1 MGKDYHIL
9 RGSILILFIF
19 FGCVSEQDD
28 KEVKSIVPHR
38 NLNTKYAAVAD
49 IFLKNVFK
57 KKNNKSADKLELMPF
72 YFGAQVETSNDSVSW
87 SPVFYYYIYQTEPG
101 DYETYF
107 NVYLVLSDKIIYRGK
122 QRVYTIY
129 GKSIYGEFSPE
140 EEFSPDNKDDLIP
153 MANITVRKK
162 LGS

>member
-87 SPVFYYYIYQTEPG
+87 SPVFFYYIYQPDPG
-101 DYETYF
+101 EYESYF
-107 NVYLVLSDKIIYRGK
+107 HAYLVWHDEIIYSGK
-122 QRVYTIY
+122 QRVYTKY
-129 GKSIYGEFSPE
+129 GKVVYGEFKAE
-140 EEFSPDNKDDLIP
+140 DEFPPDDMHDVIP
-153 MANITVRKK
+153 MAKVTVRKK

>member
-1 MGKDYHIL
+1 MGKDYSIIL
-9 RGSILILFIF
+9 GTILTLFIN
-19 FGCVSEQDD
+19 FGCVSKQDD
-28 KEVKSIVPHR
+28 NEVKSILRQHH
-38 NLNTKYAAVAD
+38 LNTQKAAVAD

-57 KKNNKSADKLELMPF
+57 KNTNGEKSQELMLF
-72 YFGAQVETSNDSVSW
+72 YFGTEAEEVIVSGKW
-87 SPVFYYYIYQTEPG
+87 SPVYYYYIYQTEPG

-107 NVYLVLSDKIIYRGK
+107 NVYLVLSDKIIYSGK

-129 GKSIYGEFSPE
+129 GKTIYGEFSPE
-140 EEFSPDNKDDLIP
+140 EEFSPDSKDDLIP

>member
-1 MGKDYHIL
+1 MSKDYYIL
-9 RGSILILFIF
+9 RASILTLFII

-28 KEVKSIVPHR
+28 KEVKSVLRQHYP
-38 NLNTKYAAVAD
+38 NTQKATVGD
-49 IFLKNVFK
+49 IFLKNVF

-101 DYETYF
+101 KFETYF
-107 NVYLVLSDKIIYRGK
+107 HAYMVLRDEIIYSGK
-122 QRVYTIY
+122 QRVYTQY
-129 GKSIYGEFSPE
+129 GKVVYGEFSPE
-140 EEFSPDNKDDLIP
+140 EEFYPDGMDDLIP

>member
-1 MGKDYHIL
+1 MGKDNYIL
-9 RGSILILFIF
+9 PGTILTLFIIF
-19 FGCVSEQDD
+19 ECVSEQNDN
-28 KEVKSIVPHR
+28 EAKSILRGHY
-38 NLNTKYAAVAD
+38 LNIQKATVGD

-101 DYETYF
+101 KFETYF
-107 NVYLVLSDKIIYRGK
+107 HAYMVWRDEIIYSGK
-122 QRVYTIY
+122 QRVYPQY
-129 GKSIYGEFSPE
+129 GKVVYGEFKAE
-140 EEFSPDNKDDLIP
+140 DEFPPDDMHDVIP
-153 MANITVRKK
+153 MAKVTVRKK

>member
-28 KEVKSIVPHR
+28 KEVKSVLRQHYP
-38 NLNTKYAAVAD
+38 NTQKATVGD

-101 DYETYF
+101 KFETYF
-107 NVYLVLSDKIIYRGK
+107 HAYMVWRDEIIYSGK
-122 QRVYTIY
+122 QRVYPKY
-129 GKSIYGEFSPE
+129 GKVVYGEFSPE
-140 EEFSPDNKDDLIP
+140 EEFSPDGKEDLIP
-153 MANITVRKK
+153 MADITVRKK

>member
-1 MGKDYHIL
+1 MGKDYYIL
-9 RGSILILFIF
+9 RASILTLFII

-49 IFLKNVFK
+49 IFLNNLFNR
-57 KKNNKSADKLELMPF
+57 NNKGEDLQKIMLY
-72 YFGAQVETSNDSVSW
+72 YFGSQVEAVNVNGNW
-87 SPVFYYYIYQTEPG
+87 SPIFYYYIYQSKPG
-101 DYETYF
+101 DYESYF
-107 NVYLVLSDKIIYRGK
+107 NAYMVWRDEIIYSGK
-122 QRVYTIY
+122 QRVYPKY
-129 GKSIYGEFSPE
+129 GKVVYGEFSPE
-140 EEFSPDNKDDLIP
+140 EEFTPDGKEDLIP

>member
-1 MGKDYHIL
+1 MGKDYYIL
-9 RGSILILFIF
+9 RASILTLFII

-49 IFLKNVFK
+49 IFLNNLFK
-57 KKNNKSADKLELMPF
+57 RNNKGEDSQKIMLF
-72 YFGAQVETSNDSVSW
+72 YFGAQVDSVNVNGNW
-87 SPVFYYYIYQTEPG
+87 SPIFYYYIYQSKPG
-101 DYETYF
+101 DYESYF
-107 NVYLVLSDKIIYRGK
+107 NAYLVWRDEIIYSGK
-122 QRVYTIY
+122 NRVYTKY
-129 GKSIYGEFSPE
+129 GETIYGEFSPE
-140 EEFSPDNKDDLIP
+140 EEFSPVDKDDLIP

>member
-49 IFLKNVFK
+49 IFLNNLFK
-57 KKNNKSADKLELMPF
+57 RNNKGEDLQKIMLY
-72 YFGAQVETSNDSVSW
+72 YFGSQVEGVNVNGNW
-87 SPVFYYYIYQTEPG
+87 SPIFYYYIYQSKPG
-101 DYETYF
+101 DYESYF
-107 NVYLVLSDKIIYRGK
+107 NAYLVWRDEIIYSGK
-122 QRVYTIY
+122 QRVYPKY
-129 GKSIYGEFSPE
+129 GKVVYGEFSPE
-140 EEFSPDNKDDLIP
+140 EEFSPDCKDDLIP
-153 MANITVRKK
+153 VANITVRKK

>member
-19 FGCVSEQDD
+19 FRCVSEQDD

-49 IFLKNVFK
+49 IFLNNLFK
-57 KKNNKSADKLELMPF
+57 RNNKGEDLHNIMPY
-72 YFGAQVETSNDSVSW
+72 YFGADAEVANVNGNW
-87 SPVFYYYIYQTEPG
+87 SPIFYYYIYQTEPG

-107 NVYLVLSDKIIYRGK
+107 NAYLVWRDEIIYSGK
-122 QRVYTIY
+122 QRVYPKY
-129 GKSIYGEFSPE
+129 GKVVYGEFSPE
-140 EEFSPDNKDDLIP
+140 EEFTPDGKDDLIP
-153 MANITVRKK
+153 MANITVSKK

>member
-1 MGKDYHIL
+1 MGKDNYIL
-9 RGSILILFIF
+9 PGTILTLFII
-19 FGCVSEQDD
+19 FGCVSEQNDN
-28 KEVKSIVPHR
+28 EAKSILRGHY
-38 NLNTKYAAVAD
+38 LNTQKAAVAD

-101 DYETYF
+101 KFETYF
-107 NVYLVLSDKIIYRGK
+107 HAYMVSRDEIIYSGK
-122 QRVYTIY
+122 QRVYTQY
-129 GKSIYGEFSPE
+129 GKVVYGEFSPE
-140 EEFSPDNKDDLIP
+140 EEFSPYGKQDLIP
-153 MANITVRKK
+153 MANITVSKK

>member
-57 KKNNKSADKLELMPF
+57 KNNKSADKLELMPF
-72 YFGAQVETSNDSVSW
+72 YFGTHVESPNVNGDW
-87 SPVFYYYIYQTEPG
+87 SPLYFYYIYQTEPG
-101 DYETYF
+101 DYEAYF
-107 NVYLVLSDKIIYRGK
+107 HGYLVWRDEIIYSGK
-122 QRVYTIY
+122 QRVYPQY
-129 GKSIYGEFSPE
+129 GKVVYGEFKAE
-140 EEFSPDNKDDLIP
+140 DEFPPDDMHDVIP
-153 MANITVRKK
+153 MAKVTVRKK

>member
-1 MGKDYHIL
+1 MGKDNYIL

-57 KKNNKSADKLELMPF
+57 RKNNKSADKLELMPF
-72 YFGAQVETSNDSVSW
+72 FFGTQVEASNVNGDW
-87 SPVFYYYIYQTEPG
+87 SPIFYYYIYQSEPG
-101 DYETYF
+101 DYESYF
-107 NVYLVLSDKIIYRGK
+107 NAYLVWRDEIIYSGK
-122 QRVYTIY
+122 QRVYTKY
-129 GKSIYGEFSPE
+129 GKVVYGEFSPE
-140 EEFSPDNKDDLIP
+140 EEFSPYGKEDLIP

>member
-49 IFLKNVFK
+49 IFLNNLFK
-57 KKNNKSADKLELMPF
+57 RNNKGENLQKLMPF
-72 YFGAQVETSNDSVSW
+72 FFGTQVDSVNVNGNW
-87 SPVFYYYIYQTEPG
+87 SPIFYYYIYQSKPG
-101 DYETYF
+101 DYESYF
-107 NVYLVLSDKIIYRGK
+107 NAYLVWRDEIIYSGK
-122 QRVYTIY
+122 QRVYPQY
-129 GKSIYGEFSPE
+129 GKVVYGEFKAE
-140 EEFSPDNKDDLIP
+140 DEFPPDDMHDVIP
-153 MANITVRKK
+153 MAKVTVSKK

>member
-1 MGKDYHIL
+1 MGKKYYIL

-28 KEVKSIVPHR
+28 KEVKSIVPHH

-101 DYETYF
+101 KFETYF
-107 NVYLVLSDKIIYRGK
+107 HAYMVWRDEIIYSGK
-122 QRVYTIY
+122 QRVYTQY
-129 GKSIYGEFSPE
+129 GKVVYGEFSPE
-140 EEFSPDNKDDLIP
+140 EEFSPYGKEDLIP